1 MNEEIRHEIV
11 RRHQGGASI
20 RRIAEDL
27 DLARPTVRD
36 AVVRWEA
43 ERTGPEATP
52 AMPTPR
58 RRASALDAY
67 DEAIRQWLT
76 RYPDIT
82 VTRLLE
88 ELRAT
93 GFTGRYTILRQRIV
107 ELRPKPT
114 REPVVRFETD
124 PASQVCS

>member
-1 MNEEIRHEIV
+1 MNAETRHEIV

-27 DLARPTVRD
+27 DLARQTVRD
-36 AVVRWEA
+36 VVVRWEA
-43 ERTGPEATP
+43 ERTGPQATP
-52 AMPTPR
+52 AMPASR

-67 DEAIRQWLT
+67 DAAIRQWLQ

-88 ELRAT
+88 ELRAQ
-93 GFTGRYTILRQRIV
+93 GFTGQYTILRQRV
-107 ELRPKPT
+107 KQLRP
-114 REPVVRFETD
+114 R
-124 PASQVCS
+124 

>member
-1 MNEEIRHEIV
+1 MTEEIRHEIV

-27 DLARPTVRD
+27 DLARQTVRD
-36 AVVRWEA
+36 AIVHWEA
-43 ERTGPEATP
+43 ERTGPEAS
-52 AMPTPR
+52 PTPR

-67 DEAIRQWLT
+67 DEAIRQWLQ

-88 ELRAT
+88 ELRT
-93 GFTGRYTILRQRIV
+93 QGFTGRYTILR
-107 ELRPKPT
+107 
-114 REPVVRFETD
+114 
-124 PASQVCS
+124 